1 MLKDNETRLN
11 FHRTMATAYLR
22 SADVYKAL
30 GNREMFAAKMLQYEK
45 EMREVVRYQI
55 ATKAGA

>member
-1 MLKDNETRLN
+1 MPKDNQTLLN
-11 FHRTMATAYLR
+11 NHRTMATAYLR

-30 GNREMFAAKMLQYEK
+30 GNKEMFASKMLQYEK

-55 ATKAGA
+55 AVKAGA